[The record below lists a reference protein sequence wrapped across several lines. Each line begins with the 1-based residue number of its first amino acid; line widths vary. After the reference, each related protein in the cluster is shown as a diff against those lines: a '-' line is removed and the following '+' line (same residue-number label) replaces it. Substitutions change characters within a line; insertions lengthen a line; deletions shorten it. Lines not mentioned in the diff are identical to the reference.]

1 MTLLPDSGA
10 DAIEILD
17 AEPLGAEEDRL
28 VGAIDPVDL
37 IKRRAKNERP
47 RDRIAALERQLRDE
61 TDPSR
66 AAVLQH
72 EIAVLNERTA
82 DEETDVA
89 QGYAAALAL
98 DPALRPN
105 LWALRRLYYRRGLWP
120 SLLQLLDIEADS
132 AASARERAE
141 LLTEK
146 GHVLEDRLGHVSEAV
161 SCYRTAHELDQEALA
176 PLVAL
181 EKVLTR
187 QSGQSVLAGT
197 TIRPSDELMAV
208 YRALATATKDP
219 SRRVALLIEQ
229 ARIEEVPRVKL
240 DDKDGPP
247 PDVTPVLNYL
257 HDAYDVGVDQLRVID
272 EIVRITAAAGR
283 IPDCLTALEIRAE
296 ILEMQAENA
305 TPQRKQLLSDQVVGI
320 RRWQAS
326 LARQR
331 AGNLEL
337 ACQYLEKAQEKS
349 PGDPL
354 LGPELLSVAD
364 ALGNPEKL
372 LQLLVERERELRI
385 QRPDDAPPPVGLW
398 LKQAVALRQASR
410 DAEAEQTEARITEA
424 SPTHL
429 LLQLLR
435 QRRAMQRQDL
445 PGLTKLLQLEA
456 EQADRGLA
464 NSDGQLVR
472 DPAWACEA
480 LIAAADCALQS
491 GDLTQ
496 AETLAQRAEGFLSK
510 PVDAAGLTHRRLIDA
525 LLEEIYLRS
534 SREGLLVGLFERR
547 IAEGYASEIET
558 TLLRENLVEL
568 YAGVLGT
575 PESAAPHKEALR
587 KQSSS
592 DLRLL
597 RRQVLLARQRGDVAG
612 EEAALLQ
619 WIATASA
626 KGHTLVEDLLRRA
639 ELLVKLGRQPEAGAL
654 YEQVL
659 AQQPGHPQAL
669 EELERVYLTQ
679 GKKDELSQLLRR
691 QIELVSHTTADDPD
705 GLSAERALHAKLI
718 DLIENELN
726 LPDQAASLYKAMLQ
740 RDPGYLP
747 ALSALLSHQRRT
759 GETAK
764 LTATLHQIAEHAP
777 TSLLRG
783 DALVKLAELREESA
797 SQKPQEADELY
808 EQALQALPMPSAQ
821 ATHAAVGR
829 LRTTMQQRKY
839 DKLPDVLEALADSL
853 PGDDPLTAEAV
864 ALLAEERASLLLLS
878 ATPTNTA
885 MERADAQL
893 AKASKD
899 LRLQPVKHTETLVQL
914 ATTRVLLNQ
923 RREDGKAQS
932 AALLELA
939 ELMLSHED
947 VGSKVVAG
955 ELLLRSGLLAALYD
969 DDPGQLTEAARRLL
983 LAYRTLG
990 DQPQVVIPLTDLLSD
1005 PTVLEQMAQIPD
1017 VVKVLR
1023 ARQALCPDTEAS
1035 DRVAFILLEAEAFL
1049 IQSSADE
1056 VDDQTAA
1063 KLRLSAAEAT
1073 LRALHLDPHN
1083 LQALLLLRQAT
1094 APSDSEINPLRA
1106 EPLSPEGAVRLRA
1119 YAMYTLKLAAQLG
1132 EGEARTDLYTEAGQ
1146 LFLQLGDQDGAAAV
1160 LRTALD
1166 GRPFDDNIFT
1176 ALLTLLQR
1184 RAEQTGDHG
1193 PLLELLDFRLSQ
1205 VARSDEER
1213 RQDLPVR
1220 TALLSQRAALHL
1232 LTGQNVAAAGDLET
1246 LLSLAPDHALS
1257 HQRLATLRT
1266 QHGDLAAAALHYQR
1280 LLELSTGKAEKL
1292 AIHRSLGELLSE
1304 TTTEHSIVHFG
1315 EALRLGAELRV
1326 EGGNSET
1333 TDEVEQRVQ
1342 LQKRLLGLQLRRGDR
1357 DAATQAVKLLVSELP
1372 TGKDLASLRQLVLL
1386 EAAGLYERDLGDRT
1400 AALAVLDKLLAE
1412 QPLQLAAIERVV
1424 TLSQGSGETARP
1436 QAMLVRARDEARK
1449 QAAAFADVD
1458 TALSIVPFATLQ
1470 QVFEW
1475 QKQSDARSLA
1485 GQATAVVTKFLG
1497 GSAES
1502 PLPPPMKIPDR
1513 SVGPP
1518 LRSAAFSTDAR
1529 GILLDI
1535 WQEVWETGTKLLS
1548 PDLATLST
1556 NPRDRLNAKKVPP
1569 TWASV
1574 DNLAQR
1580 FGLGNTDLSIAY
1592 SLIAGKDKEGCV
1604 AVGPNLVCGSAYTE
1618 SLASWS
1624 PLLLFRLVRRL
1635 ALVPDRLGAIDC
1647 PPTELLL
1654 FVAAC
1659 CQLVSIPTP
1668 ALAGPERS
1676 KLDERVRN
1684 LDRAIA
1690 RKERSALKGLASR
1703 MHELSG
1709 ENGKSLVLGWQRAI
1723 LRGSALLATA
1733 ITGNLSAALQESGAK
1748 LETDDEHEAKT
1759 ARALL
1764 TWSVSAELLGL
1775 RRELGLSEKE

>member
-1 MTLLPDSGA
+1 
-10 DAIEILD
+10 
-17 AEPLGAEEDRL
+17 
-28 VGAIDPVDL
+28 
-37 IKRRAKNERP
+37 
-47 RDRIAALERQLRDE
+47 
-61 TDPSR
+61 
-66 AAVLQH
+66 VLQH
-72 EIAVLNERTA
+72 EIAVLTERTA

-89 QGYAAALAL
+89 QGYAAALSL

-146 GHVLEDRLGHVSEAV
+146 GHVLEDRLGNVTEAV

-197 TIRPSDELMAV
+197 AVRPSDELMAV

-229 ARIEEVPRVKL
+229 ARIEEVPRVKP
-240 DDKDGPP
+240 DGKDALP

-326 LARQR
+326 LARER

-337 ACQYLEKAQEKS
+337 AWQYLEKAQEKS

-364 ALGNPEKL
+364 ALGDPEKL

-398 LKQAVALRQASR
+398 LKQAVALRQANR
-410 DAEAEQTEARITEA
+410 DAEAEQTEARIAEA

-435 QRRAMQRQDL
+435 QRRAMQRHDL

-464 NSDGQLVR
+464 GSDGKLVR

-496 AETLAQRAEGFLSK
+496 AETLAQRAEGFLPK
-510 PVDAAGLTHRRLIDA
+510 PLDAAGLTHRRLIDA

-547 IAEGYASEIET
+547 IAEGHASEIET

-568 YAGVLGT
+568 YTGILGT

-619 WIATASA
+619 WIAAASA
-626 KGHTLVEDLLRRA
+626 KGHALVDDLLRRA
-639 ELLVKLGRQPEAGAL
+639 GLLVKLGRQPEAGAL

-669 EELERVYLTQ
+669 EELERVYLAQ

-747 ALSALLSHQRRT
+747 ALSALLSHQRRS

-808 EQALQALPMPSAQ
+808 EQALQALPMPSPQ

-829 LRTTMQQRKY
+829 LRATMQQRKY
-839 DKLPDVLEALADSL
+839 DKLPDVIEALADSL
-853 PGDDPLTAEAV
+853 PSDDPLTAEAV
-864 ALLAEERASLLLLS
+864 ALLAEERASLLVLS
-878 ATPTNTA
+878 ATPTHTA
-885 MERADAQL
+885 MERAEAQL
-893 AKASKD
+893 VKASKD
-899 LRLQPVKHTETLVQL
+899 LRLHPVKHTETLVQL

-923 RREDGKAQS
+923 RREDGKAQG

-939 ELMLSHED
+939 ELMLAHED

-955 ELLLRSGLLAALYD
+955 ELMLRSGLLAALYD

-983 LAYRTLG
+983 LAYRTIG

-1017 VVKVLR
+1017 VVQVLR
-1023 ARQALCPDTEAS
+1023 VRQALCPETEAS

-1056 VDDQTAA
+1056 VDDPTAA

-1083 LQALLLLRQAT
+1083 IQALLLLRQAT
-1094 APSDSEINPLRA
+1094 APSDSEVNPLR
-1106 EPLSPEGAVRLRA
+1106 EQPLSPEGAVRLRA

-1132 EGEARTDLYTEAGQ
+1132 EGEARTDLYAEAGQ
-1146 LFLQLGDQDGAAAV
+1146 LFLQLGDQDGAAAA

-1166 GRPFDDNIFT
+1166 GRPFDGNIFT
-1176 ALLTLLQR
+1176 PLLTLLQR

-1246 LLSLAPDHALS
+1246 LLSLSPDHALS
-1257 HQRLATLRT
+1257 HQRLATLRS

-1292 AIHRSLGELLSE
+1292 AFHRSLGELLSE
-1304 TTTEHSIVHFG
+1304 TPEHSIIHFS

-1357 DAATQAVKLLVSELP
+1357 EAATQTVKLLVSELP
-1372 TGKDLASLRQLVLL
+1372 AGKELASLRQQALL
-1386 EAAGLYERDLGDRT
+1386 EAASLYERELGDRT
-1400 AALAVLDKLLAE
+1400 AALGVLDKLLGE
-1412 QPLQLAAIERVV
+1412 QPLQLGAIERVV
-1424 TLSQGSGETARP
+1424 ALSQGSGEPARA
-1436 QAMLVRARDEARK
+1436 QAVLVRARDEARK
-1449 QAAAFADVD
+1449 QAAAFVDVD
-1458 TALSIVPFATLQ
+1458 TALSVVPFATLQ

-1502 PLPPPMKIPDR
+1502 PPPPPMKIPDR

-1535 WQEVWETGTKLLS
+1535 WQEIWETGTKLLS
-1548 PDLATLST
+1548 PDLALLST
-1556 NPRDRLNAKKVPP
+1556 SPKERLNAKKVPP
-1569 TWASV
+1569 TWTSV

-1592 SLIAGKDKEGCV
+1592 SLIAGKDKDACV

-1624 PLLLFRLVRRL
+1624 PPLLFRLVRRL
-1635 ALVPDRLGAIDC
+1635 ALVPDRLGAIEC
-1647 PPTELLL
+1647 PPTELVL

-1659 CQLVSIPTP
+1659 CQLVSVPTP

-1690 RKERSALKGLASR
+1690 RKERSAIKGLASR

-1709 ENGKSLVLGWQRAI
+1709 ENGKNLVLGWQRAI

-1733 ITGNLSAALQESGAK
+1733 ITGNLSAAFQETGAK

-1764 TWSVSAELLGL
+1764 TWSVSAELFGL